1 MRGRANFL
9 HRQLLPD
16 GLSPPPQSPP
26 LMPFDSPESVMRH
39 AIQLAQRGLGS
50 VEPNPPVGAVLVDER
65 GNLISEGWHQRFGG
79 PHAEVHALAAAGELA
94 RGATLYCTLEPCSH
108 QGKTPPCAPAVIAA
122 GIRRVVIGTR
132 DPAPHVDGR
141 GIKLLREA
149 GIEVEVG
156 LCEPEARRLIAP
168 FRRLM
173 LEGRPW
179 VHAKWAMSLDGRIAT
194 RTGDSKWITNDLS
207 RAKAHELRG
216 RCDAIVVGVT
226 TVLQDDPQLTARPS
240 GPRVALRVVL
250 DSQARTPL
258 SSQLVRT
265 AQELPVLVVTSPHA
279 PAERVEALRT
289 AGVEVL
295 SVAEDPSDPDRPALR
310 LLLEELGRRRMTH
323 VLLEGGAGVL
333 GSAFEG
339 GLVDECHVFVA
350 PRIIGGRDALSSV
363 GGVGSERMQDIRSL
377 TAVQFTP
384 LGDNVYL
391 HGDWPAAE

>member
-1 MRGRANFL
+1 
-9 HRQLLPD
+9 
-16 GLSPPPQSPP
+16 
-26 LMPFDSPESVMRH
+26 MPFDSPESVMRH

-265 AQELPVLVVTSPHA
+265 AQELPVLVVTSPQA

-295 SVAEDPSDPDRPALR
+295 SVAGDPSDPDRPALR